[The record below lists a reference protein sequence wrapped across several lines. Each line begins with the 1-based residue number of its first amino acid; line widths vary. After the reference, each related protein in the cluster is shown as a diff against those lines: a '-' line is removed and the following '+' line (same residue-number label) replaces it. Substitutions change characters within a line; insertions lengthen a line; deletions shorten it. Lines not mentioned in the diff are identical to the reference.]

1 LEEEITMAKKRKKY
15 TPEQKIQIIKK
26 HPVDRVPLSDL
37 KKDKKLLF
45 QCVSTENCELCTGIS
60 CSPTY

>member
-1 LEEEITMAKKRKKY
+1 MAKKRKKY

-45 QCVSTENCELCTGIS
+45 QCVSTENCEFYTGIS